1 MRPEDLQQ
9 MRSLKLFASMG
20 DDSFERL
27 VRSAY
32 LQRFPPG
39 VQLVSEGEPADFLHV
54 VIEGCVE
61 LFASTT
67 GRETTMAMVYPVS
80 TFILAAAVMDRPY
93 LMSGRTK
100 LKSQVLLVPA
110 EDMRAAF
117 QSDPEFAQ
125 AIVIELAGC
134 YRSVVKAL
142 KGQKLRSSVERVAN
156 YLVRQNHRAGGD
168 SRLTLP
174 LEKRSLAS
182 MLGMT
187 PENLSRAF
195 GQLKRY
201 GVEIDGPDVTFHDFD
216 KLVELA
222 QPNPLIDDPSS

>member
-1 MRPEDLQQ
+1 MRPEDLEQV
-9 MRSLKLFASMG
+9 RGLELFASMEA
-20 DDSFERL
+20 DSFENL

-39 VQLVSEGEPADFLHV
+39 VQLITEGEPADFLHV
-54 VIEGCVE
+54 VIDGSVE
-61 LFASTT
+61 LFASTAD
-67 GRETTMAMVYPVS
+67 RETTMAMVYPVS

-100 LKSQVLLVPA
+100 QKSRILLLPA

-117 QSDPEFAQ
+117 RRDPAFAQ
-125 AIVIELAGC
+125 AIVVELAGC
-134 YRSVVKAL
+134 YRAVVKAL
-142 KGQKLRSSVERVAN
+142 KGHKLRTSVERVAN
-156 YLVRQNHRAGGD
+156 YLVRQKQRNGADG
-168 SRLTLP
+168 RLTLP

-195 GQLKRY
+195 SQLRRY
-201 GVEIDGPDVTFHDFD
+201 GVEIDGPEVTFHDFD

-222 QPNPLIDDPSS
+222 RPDPLIDDPAS